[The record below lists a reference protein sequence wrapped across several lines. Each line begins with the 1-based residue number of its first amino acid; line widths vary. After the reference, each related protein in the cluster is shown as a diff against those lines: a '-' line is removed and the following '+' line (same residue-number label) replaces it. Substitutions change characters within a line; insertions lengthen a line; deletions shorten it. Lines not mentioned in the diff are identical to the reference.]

1 MKKQV
6 VYALGLMAV
15 AVLVLILTKDTVNV
29 NVLGYEL
36 RRLSASLVFFGWMVA
51 GVIVGM
57 LLK

>member
-1 MKKQV
+1 MRKQAI
-6 VYALGLMAV
+6 YALVLMAL

-36 RRLSASLVFFGWMVA
+36 RRLSASLVFFGWMA
-51 GVIVGM
+51 LGVIIGV